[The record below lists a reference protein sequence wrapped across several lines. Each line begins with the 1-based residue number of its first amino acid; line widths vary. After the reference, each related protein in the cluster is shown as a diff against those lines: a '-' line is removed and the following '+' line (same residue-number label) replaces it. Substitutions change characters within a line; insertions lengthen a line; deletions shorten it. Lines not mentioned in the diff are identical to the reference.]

1 MKKLFQLLILSFL
14 PFIVFS
20 QIKLN
25 DNFKVEV
32 GKPYKVLDSPVKIYL
47 EHDNVLW
54 SFKLVKD
61 ELNIQKFNTQTLSQE
76 TINSYNDFPED
87 FVIEHVDIFQDKCY
101 LFYSVWDK
109 KAKKEQ
115 LFFRELDLQTAKF
128 KEKGKLL
135 FKVDDKVT
143 GQNTGNGK
151 LYGMQVVDKFK
162 FESSYDDQHIMVRY
176 RKKPQTKNDDKNYD
190 VIGFHIYDNAMNEL
204 WNEEVRMPYTES
216 KMDNLDYYVNNK
228 GDAFILTRVFTD
240 NSHKMKV
247 TKGRANYRIEL
258 LKIVKGNTKIDKN
271 AISLGAR
278 IINSIGLYQVND
290 NNLVLGGYYGK
301 DDARDADGLFV
312 FNIDASGKIINK
324 MTYEFPLSFL
334 NQNATNKE
342 ERKNNRKGK
351 DEAEFGN
358 LHMKKIVVSDDG
370 SVTLIGEQA
379 YFKIHINAKRID
391 VDFYYRD
398 MVISKIDAGGK
409 LLWNKRLPK
418 FQHGRNTGR
427 MDMSFDHFMGN
438 GNHYFLFLDNERNR
452 DLAPDESPK
461 IHQSG
466 AGGWLTAY
474 KVDAETGYV
483 TKSYLLNSRE
493 VNDISIYQ
501 FNTNR
506 ISEIS
511 GNEFIFEVYKKQKED
526 VLIKVDFE

>member
-87 FVIEHVDIFQDKCY
+87 FVIEHVGIFQDKCY

-128 KEKGKLL
+128 NEKGKLL

-190 VIGFHIYDNAMNEL
+190 VIGFHIYDNSMNEL

-526 VLIKVDFE
+526 VLIKVEFE